1 MVRLLKNSWWVVLL
15 AVSSQSSFGFS
26 LAGPTNSEA
35 WQVPEIGYQIGGDI
49 VTPKNLGEEYRRTTP
64 VLFYAID
71 SNFRD
76 YFGSNGVRAIE
87 EAISTFNILTNFSQ
101 YSRTLSEV
109 PLQAHREKYAAE
121 SLFLSDLKSHAMNLF
136 CENMGLAEPERY
148 TWCLHDRLHVGT
160 PPCPTNMFY
169 TIVQRNFNPVPSP
182 LDQFQPSSYVNGT
195 LYSYFILEL
204 CNPPV
209 PPIAIALAFPVDPL
223 ADPFTSI
230 AGALSPQFGGSQRI
244 GGLFEGRFF
253 TGLTR
258 DDVGGLRYMLRTN
271 NVNLE
276 TTVSNTLSFLT
287 NVAPQLLFTSNLTV
301 LAAQALTNDAPTLQA
316 LYPGLAIAATTNTFV
331 NVLVTNVSAYFT
343 NSPWDPS
350 GTPAHLA
357 FASNLTYSVQTLFHH
372 SFANLVTFQFRDG
385 HWLAVPVADIS
396 TLTNRAL
403 VTLQTTNITVNSK
416 PWGPA
421 GSLVIAT
428 NVTTTTYVTN
438 QVVGDFFLMPSN
450 LCDVAILAGQ
460 LTNVLAVTNIIFI
473 ATNTAA
479 NTNVLGTPLFFT
491 ESRIDTF
498 TNHVFVI
505 NPVTCQTNL
514 VAWRQGIDR
523 ITFVRVPDGN
533 FDELTYG
540 LYTPITNDYSV
551 MAFNPTNNVLS
562 LERNRRTLVFPDFVI
577 TAADLHDIPG
587 NNLIGTA
594 FAARNLD
601 FFSSTNLGVA
611 YQNLAGPGV
620 IQPTTF
626 FIFNKGGPIF
636 FNFSPNAYFIDPSAE
651 ASQTPLLIWGS
662 FDGTTN
668 APIVYPNGTSIEN
681 LENQILIQISPTTLP
696 DGNVGVGYSTTTFTA
711 TGGQPP
717 YSWGLA
723 PGSPGLPPGLTLSS
737 GGTISGTP
745 TLDGI
750 FDFVIQ
756 LTDTAGTVVDYNLAI
771 TITP

>member
-1 MVRLLKNSWWVVLL
+1 MVLL
-15 AVSSQSSFGFS
+15 AASSQSSFGFS
-26 LAGPTNSEA
+26 PAGPTNSEA
-35 WQVPEIGYQIGGDI
+35 WQVGEIGYQLPGDI

-64 VLFYAID
+64 VLFYAFD

-76 YFGSNGVRAIE
+76 YFGSNGVRAVE
-87 EAISTFNILTNFSQ
+87 EAISVFNNITNLSQ
-101 YSRTLSEV
+101 YSRILSEI

-121 SLFLSDLKSHAMNLF
+121 SLFLSDLKSYALNML

-160 PPCPTNMFY
+160 PPCPTNMLY
-169 TIVQRNFNPVPSP
+169 TVVQRNFDPVPSP
-182 LDQFQPSSYVNGT
+182 LDQFQTSSYVNGT
-195 LYSYFILEL
+195 LYSYFILEF
-204 CNPPV
+204 CAPPNPV
-209 PPIAIALAFPVDPL
+209 AIAISFPVDPL

-230 AGALSPQFGGSQRI
+230 AGAINPFQVGGSQRL
-244 GGLFEGRFF
+244 GGLTPFGRFF

-258 DDVGGLRYMLRTN
+258 DDVGGLRYLLRTN
-271 NVNLE
+271 NLNLE
-276 TTVSNTLSFLT
+276 ATLSNTLTFVT

-343 NSPWDPS
+343 NFPWDLS

-357 FASNLTYSVQTLFHH
+357 FATNLTYSVQTLFHH
-372 SFANLVTFQFRDG
+372 SFANLVTFQFRNG

-403 VTLQTTNITVNSK
+403 VTLQTTNITVNSN

-428 NVTTTTYVTN
+428 NVTTFTYVTN
-438 QVVGDFFLMPSN
+438 QVVGDFFLMPSTN
-450 LCDVAILAGQ
+450 CDVAILAGQ
-460 LTNVLAVTNIIFI
+460 LTNVLAVTNIILI
-473 ATNTAA
+473 ATNTTA

-505 NPVTCQTNL
+505 NPISCQTNL

-523 ITFVRVPDGN
+523 VTFVRVPDGN

-562 LERNRRTLVFPDFVI
+562 LERNRRTLVFPDI
-577 TAADLHDIPG
+577 TFTASDFADIPG
-587 NNLIGTA
+587 NNTIGTSP
-594 FAARNLD
+594 FARNVNFL
-601 FFSSTNLGVA
+601 SSTNFGVA
-611 YQNLAGPGV
+611 YQNLAGPGIIEPITV
-620 IQPTTF
+620 F
-626 FIFNKGGPIF
+626 FFNKSGPIF
-636 FNFSPNAYFIDPSAE
+636 GNVSPTAYFIDPSAE
-651 ASQTPLLIWGS
+651 ASQIPLLIWGS

-668 APIVYPNGTSIEN
+668 APIVYPNGTSVEN

-696 DGNVGVGYSTTTFTA
+696 DGAVSNGYPTTTFTA
-711 TGGQPP
+711 NGGQPP

-750 FDFVIQ
+750 FDFVLQ
-756 LTDTAGTVVDYNLAI
+756 LSDSAGTVVDYNLAI
-771 TITP
+771 TIIP